1 MQTIYGYL
9 NVGRKYVS
17 QEKFIKLSLIL
28 ISHVNLSL
36 LNTEEQFSSLI
47 FTNFCFLLNWT
58 LALLFIAFKQACL
71 TKGMTGGHVW
81 KAKNAVTLFYLLNP
95 LKIKNSLKMA
105 YMANYQE
112 EPELVAEQLRE
123 VSFLNLYFD
132 WTSIQNMYPAFQVWA
147 VNCFLP
153 IPTLLLDRI
162 FTRLYTC
169 KF

>member
-1 MQTIYGYL
+1 
-9 NVGRKYVS
+9 
-17 QEKFIKLSLIL
+17 
-28 ISHVNLSL
+28 
-36 LNTEEQFSSLI
+36 
-47 FTNFCFLLNWT
+47 
-58 LALLFIAFKQACL
+58 
-71 TKGMTGGHVW
+71 
-81 KAKNAVTLFYLLNP
+81 
-95 LKIKNSLKMA
+95 MA

-132 WTSIQNMYPAFQVWA
+132 WTSIQNTYPAFQVWA

-169 KF
+169 KFKFNFFFQMLRISYLSNNFSLTYVDM